1 MNCCVCGAKLSF
13 FQGSAYIRYN
23 GKQYPLCERC
33 TKERIRIQNGKT
45 ANERAVAIEYF
56 KGFIERG
63 AVANSDCKVALL
75 QLFSET
81 EAATEELRKAEQQ
94 IEFNREWLNNIMLTT
109 GHTFAGYEIV
119 EYKGLLNASVVLGT
133 GFLSEISAEIAD
145 TLGTESEL
153 FSQKIEKAKE
163 STQNK
168 LKEKALS
175 ISANAIIGIDYDI
188 FTVGYNMIGVSI
200 NGTAVKIERCVQ
212 NTPVTEIE

>member
-1 MNCCVCGAKLSF
+1 MNCCVCGSKISF

-33 TKERIRIQNGKT
+33 TKERIRLQNGKT
-45 ANERAVAIEYF
+45 TNERVVAIEYF
-56 KGFIERG
+56 KEFIERG
-63 AVANSDCKVALL
+63 TVANSDCRAALS
-75 QLFSET
+75 QLFDET
-81 EAATEELRKAEQQ
+81 EAETEEIKKVEQQ
-94 IEFNREWLNNIMLTT
+94 IKFNREWLNNIMLTT

-119 EYKGLLNASVVLGT
+119 EYKGVLNASVVLGT
-133 GFLSEISAEIAD
+133 GFLSELSAGIAD

-163 STQNK
+163 STQDK
-168 LKEKALS
+168 LKAKALS
-175 ISANAIIGIDYDI
+175 IRANAIIGIDYDI
-188 FTVGYNMIGVSI
+188 FTVGNNMIGVSI